1 MASLP
6 ALREQRTTNAASSPR
21 TEGMEGQRMYQFP
34 YAEVLEE
41 TPQSARQRERE
52 AIERSIEL
60 LQAAEKAGVHSRESV
75 EALLFV
81 RKLWSVLIE
90 DLAKADNDLPNQ
102 LRADLISIG
111 LWIIR
116 EAEQIRLEKSA
127 NFKGIIEVSVTI
139 RDGLL

>member
-1 MASLP
+1 
-6 ALREQRTTNAASSPR
+6 
-21 TEGMEGQRMYQFP
+21 MYQFP
-34 YAEVLEE
+34 YAEVLDE
-41 TPQSARQRERE
+41 TPQSARERERQ
-52 AIERSIEL
+52 ALERSIEL
-60 LQAAEKAGVHSRESV
+60 LQAAQAAGARSREAV

-81 RKLWSVLIE
+81 RKLWSFLIE

-111 LWIIR
+111 LWIMR
-116 EAEQIRLEKSA
+116 EADQIRLEKSE

>member
-1 MASLP
+1 
-6 ALREQRTTNAASSPR
+6 
-21 TEGMEGQRMYQFP
+21 MYQFP
-34 YAEVLEE
+34 YAEVLDD
-41 TPQSARQRERE
+41 TPQSARQRERQ

-60 LQAAEKAGVHSRESV
+60 LQTADAAGAQSREAV

-81 RKLWSVLIE
+81 RKLWGVLIE
-90 DLAKADNDLPNQ
+90 DLATAENDLPQ
-102 LRADLISIG
+102 KLRADLISIG

-116 EAEQIRLEKSA
+116 EAEQIRLEKSS